1 LKLLGEVEE
10 AEVLEAGVA
19 PLERVDGAALALE
32 FAGLV
37 AETSLKRGH
46 KGQDQQKENTYEEE
60 AGDEADAALVVTVA
74 PMENAPLVPIT
85 ALILLCI
92 YGVRVMHA

>member
-1 LKLLGEVEE
+1 M
-10 AEVLEAGVA
+10 LEAGVA

-37 AETSLKRGH
+37 AETS
-46 KGQDQQKENTYEEE
+46 EEE
-60 AGDEADAALVVTVA
+60 NGDEADAALVVTVA

-85 ALILLCI
+85 ALMLSIWTAS
-92 YGVRVMHA
+92 RVYWSPGGTAGRVTVSVCWDV